1 MRSPSLRPLTTCAAP
16 ADVRQF
22 IPDREYARMREAEDT
37 HWWYRTLRSLVSHE
51 LARRIVGGGPPPRVL
66 DAGCGTG
73 GGLGH
78 WTRAVGA
85 RCYGIDVSSEALSH
99 TRSRGERLIA
109 QASIHDLPFRDGSVD
124 AVVCL
129 DVLCREGVEEERA
142 LAEIRRVLLPG
153 GLLILNAPAFET
165 LRGEHDRAVR
175 TRRRFTRGELDR
187 LLHVNGFLVTR
198 VSYWNALLFPVVWVV
213 RRLRSG
219 RHLDSPSSDIGHVPA
234 VLNAALR
241 VVLTLEQ
248 NAFRVVGLPFG
259 TSVLAVARSAE
270 RDLTTY
276 RAR

>member
-1 MRSPSLRPLTTCAAP
+1 M
-16 ADVRQF
+16 
-22 IPDREYARMREAEDT
+22 PDREYARMREAEDT

-51 LARRIVGGGPPPRVL
+51 LTRRIVRGGPPPRVL

-99 TRSRGERLIA
+99 TRARGERLIA
-109 QASIHDLPFRDGSVD
+109 QASIHDLPFRDGSLD

-175 TRRRFTRGELDR
+175 TRRRFARGELDR
-187 LLHVNGFLVTR
+187 LLQVNGFLVTR
-198 VSYWNALLFPVVWVV
+198 VSYWNAFLFPVIWMV

-219 RHLDSPSSDIGHVPA
+219 RHRDGPSSSDIGHVPA

-241 VVLTLEQ
+241 VVLTLER
-248 NAFRVVGLPFG
+248 NAVRVVGLPFG

-270 RDLTTY
+270 SDPPILL
-276 RAR
+276 ARL